1 MSAVQIE
8 QQAGDVTEVAGD
20 VSDVVDAGPGFS
32 PEDRVSLSM
41 DAVENIRD
49 LAGEYGEEGWGL
61 RYGYTGGGCS
71 GYKYVLEF
79 EEAPAPDDLV
89 FETEGV
95 RVFVKKEQMPK
106 LKNSVIGW
114 KDDLMASGFDIQ
126 NPQARRPCGCGESV
140 DL

>member
-1 MSAVQIE
+1 MSAVQNDS
-8 QQAGDVTEVAGD
+8 QQEN
-20 VSDVVDAGPGFS
+20 VVETGGETSELQDNGPGFS
-32 PEDRVSLSM
+32 PEDRVSLTS

-49 LAGEYGEEGWGL
+49 LASEYGEAGWGL

-79 EEAPAPDDLV
+79 EEAPGSDDLV

-95 RVFVKKEQMPK
+95 QVFVKKEQMPK